1 MADIIVNVSGE
12 DKTLLNT
19 KHLLAHTVSGGQAV
33 YTEESETTTAYLL
46 TDPTG
51 EMPTF
56 EGGVVRSTSSD
67 GSVVFAAMNGSE
79 TAADGIVMYFDQSNF
94 AIYYYSAKEKDLTKA
109 DQAKIMGDDPPTS
122 DADSV
127 ALHIYAG
134 WTFFNELL
142 IKPMTTSEMQADLR
156 KCGGIALDTFDLSAM
171 DAYLAGMLV
180 RSEIAVAKYA
190 QADWMQ
196 GDPTKPDYVNNRIGG
211 FFLPDPSVR
220 TIEWNGEVG
229 NLPQLFIGEPPFV
242 QVYKGNI
249 YKEHFY
255 GATITVTTKVGDA
268 APTTDESTL
277 DQSIVAQK
285 FQDEGYICAA
295 PEVGLFIF
303 PRDFSF
309 EGINFEAGL
318 YLSKNTSTSTSNDVT
333 TTTVR
338 YTSKIEFAQQ
348 REPVIVPINK
358 MWLPSDLS
366 GGNIEIAT
374 SNNVGGVKNPNVY
387 TESSDDVTA
396 YVQSDGLIK
405 VPVKALA
412 VPTTTTLG
420 GVMNP
425 SSYTEGDTER
435 AYVDNTGYIQVPI
448 ARILGKCVRT
458 DTTKELTEAEKANA
472 LAALGLTGV
481 QTYLPKFRGQLEV
494 ATSNNTTLF
503 LVTENGVAIAKDSFK
518 APKLTLKSSTSG
530 SVKTFDLTVDDTG
543 EIPTSFYK
551 TIADKVD
558 ELEMFKQNG
567 GSWQF
572 IQRIVRSGDA
582 AKIFSVG
589 DQLVCK
595 HETYGKLVWDIIGI
609 DHDTPADSK
618 YTHSMTLQLHD
629 CLPDQM
635 EFDAA
640 ETAHTNESRQ
650 VKGSNSWAES
660 GIRQWLNSD
669 KSAKSWWKSQS
680 EFDVKPSYAFSKD
693 GFLKGFGADFLA
705 VIGNVTKVTIENTV
719 RADNSVIKGDQK
731 TTTNSERFFLLSKT
745 EVYGGDNRSVAEGS
759 AYPYYSERS
768 TLSEP
773 GTVADENRKKTI
785 NGGNSG
791 SVWWI
796 LRSSDAGSLGD
807 ITFVYGDTGM
817 IGYTA
822 ANIKNGIAPACCIV

>member
-1 MADIIVNVSGE
+1 MADI
-12 DKTLLNT
+12 LLNVDGT
-19 KHLLAHTVSGGQAV
+19 QKVFKNTVHLAANTESGGQAV

-56 EGGVVRSTSSD
+56 EGGVVRSISSD
-67 GSVVFAAMNGSE
+67 GSVMFAAMNGSE
-79 TAADGIVMYFDQSNF
+79 TAADGVVMFSNVGIYLFYF
-94 AIYYYSAKEKDLTKA
+94 YSATEKDLTNAEMK
-109 DQAKIMGDDPPTS
+109 KLMGEDPPES

-127 ALHIYAG
+127 EIHIYAG
-134 WTFFNELL
+134 WTFFNELS

-156 KCGGIALDTFDLSAM
+156 KRGGIALDTFDLSAM

-190 QADWMQ
+190 QADWAQ
-196 GDPTKPDYVNNRIGG
+196 GDPTKPNYVNNRIGG
-211 FFLPDPSVR
+211 FFLPKLSVD
-220 TIEWNGEVG
+220 TIEWDGEAG
-229 NLPQLFIGEPPFV
+229 NKLQILMDDEPSI
-242 QVYKGNI
+242 QVYKGSI

-255 GATITVTTKVGDA
+255 GAKITVTTKVGDA
-268 APTTDESTL
+268 APTTVESTL
-277 DQSIVAQK
+277 DQSIVDQE
-285 FQDEGYICAA
+285 FRDEGFICAV
-295 PEVGLFIF
+295 PEVGLLIF
-303 PRDFSF
+303 PRDFSIAD
-309 EGINFEAGL
+309 INLEAGL
-318 YLSKNTSTSTSNDVT
+318 YLSKITSTSTSDNVT
-333 TTTVR
+333 TTTVS
-338 YTSKIEFAQQ
+338 YISKIEFAQQ
-348 REPVIVPINK
+348 NEPVIVPINK
-358 MWLPSDLS
+358 IWLPSDLS
-366 GGNIEIAT
+366 GGDIEIAT
-374 SNNVGGVKNPNVY
+374 SEKVGGVKNPSTH
-387 TESSDDVTA
+387 TENSDDVTA

-405 VPVKALA
+405 VPVKALD

-425 SSYTEGDTER
+425 SSYTAGDTER

-448 ARILGKCVRT
+448 AGILGKCVRT
-458 DTTKELTEAEKANA
+458 DMINELTEVQKANA

-481 QTYLPKFRGQLEV
+481 QTYLPKFRSQLEV
-494 ATSNNTTLF
+494 ATPSDTTLF
-503 LVTENGVAIAKDSFK
+503 LVTENGVATAKDSFK

-551 TIADKVD
+551 TIVDKVD

-669 KSAKSWWKSQS
+669 KSAKSWWESQS

-705 VIGNVTKVTIENTV
+705 AIGNVTKVTIENTV

-768 TLSEP
+768 TLSKP

-785 NGGNSG
+785 NGGSG
-791 SVWWI
+791 GRVCWI

-817 IGYTA
+817 IGYVA